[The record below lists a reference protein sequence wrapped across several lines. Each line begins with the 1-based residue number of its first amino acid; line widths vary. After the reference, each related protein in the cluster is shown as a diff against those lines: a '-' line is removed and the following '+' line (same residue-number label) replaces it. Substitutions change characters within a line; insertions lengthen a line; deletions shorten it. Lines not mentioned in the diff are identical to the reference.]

1 MASFQDLGVR
11 AIVKDIGKFLG
22 DVGRMNSAVKTAG
35 QNMQRVGR
43 GMTQAGTA
51 LTAGLTLPIVAI
63 GGGAIKMASDF
74 ETAFTEV
81 TTLFDLPKEQVNT
94 LREDVLALSKT
105 MGIDPVESAKAMYQ
119 AISAGVPAANVIGFL
134 NENVKLAVGGV
145 SDLETVVDVTTT
157 VMNAWG
163 KTTEDITD
171 IQDSLFLAVR
181 QGKTTVGEL
190 GQSFFQ
196 VAPVAA
202 AFNLKIDEVNA
213 VLATLALNGTPTAEA
228 FTQIR
233 SAIVSL
239 GAPTIRQR
247 KRLDEMGISFSEAEF
262 AERGFISIARELFE
276 ATGGNKEQLRKLLG
290 SIEAVNAVLVIG
302 GQGYETAT
310 RFLGEYETKAG
321 KAEEAFDKM
330 NATFGRQVTLL
341 KTELKVAFIKLGAAL
356 IPIAR
361 AVLKAFRVF
370 LKIMDQVITV
380 FTKLP
385 KPLQIAIV
393 AFFALLAALGPVLLI
408 LGTLL
413 TAMGA
418 FVFLMPSLSTAILF
432 VAVAFAAAIPFIVGF
447 IGVMLLAAGIA
458 SIIITNW
465 EPLTKFFGDTL
476 PEAFEAGASVIEG
489 AFDGIGRQLASFAA
503 SAIRLGANII
513 IAVGKGIAGAAQ
525 GLFNIIAKVVVGII
539 TLLNPANWVVGSSMD
554 EAYAAAGESAVRSM
568 VISEKDEFERL
579 SKFLT
584 DAVVEPIE
592 EAMEETEEV
601 AEEGGEAAGNAF
613 LSALEDIVT
622 RSMGAVTSALAAPLE
637 AMRGVVQSLASEL
650 QRLAGLPSV
659 ESAEEALERAQLGVQ
674 EAALRPALRA
684 AREARDRIRD
694 IDDEVDALVEKR
706 EELIRLAQGHT
717 AESDA
722 VDDEI
727 RSLVKEKEALDASAK
742 KTEDQADAIQMQI
755 AALNDLAASRE
766 AERAVAVARAQI
778 ADKTLATDQEII
790 VALGRMEPIIREVTS
805 AINAQVGDL
814 QTRFIPAWEDA
825 ASAIAGAGG
834 GGAVGAPEVGDLGE
848 IDFSEINQA
857 LTDALA
863 DIESPLENM
872 ITDIEKFFK
881 KVGPTLAFIGLGIL
895 FGLFFSWNIGLP
907 IIIGAV
913 IGLLIITFKDEINSA
928 FSAIAEFITGALG
941 TISGAFSNLPRRIE
955 EVIGS
960 IVDVLLFPFKTA
972 KNLLIGDP
980 LVGDIIAGIVAF
992 FFGLPLQIVE
1002 ALISLVPKLLEVWI
1016 GVQLAVIG
1024 FIVGLIGD
1032 IVGLFIGLPGAIL
1045 EGITGAIGPLL
1056 GFFAGLPGMLLG
1068 AIGDIA
1074 GSFFSLGADIIGG
1087 LVSGITSIDI
1097 GGVVSGLAGELTGAV
1112 DDLTGGVAG
1121 DIVGGLKSLSPFA
1134 HGAFEIPGAGGADS
1148 VPGLLTPGEMVVPRG
1163 LAEMIR
1169 SQVGSFQGLADLV
1182 SGRSGGSAAL
1192 AGVMGATGMRDQL
1205 EAMPA
1210 RSSVAST
1217 VSVNAPISVT
1227 IQARSW
1233 EEIRRLVTSEVDT
1246 ALEDARRETVR
1257 AGAEIGGGIL

>member
-1 MASFQDLGVR
+1 
-11 AIVKDIGKFLG
+11 
-22 DVGRMNSAVKTAG
+22 
-35 QNMQRVGR
+35 
-43 GMTQAGTA
+43 
-51 LTAGLTLPIVAI
+51 
-63 GGGAIKMASDF
+63 MASDF

-81 TTLFDLPKEQVNT
+81 TTLFDLPEAQVNQ

-105 MGIDPVESAKAMYQ
+105 MGIDPVETAKAMYQ
-119 AISAGVPAANVIGFL
+119 AISAGVPATNVIKFL
-134 NENVKLAVGGV
+134 TENVKLAVGGV

-262 AERGFISIARELFE
+262 AERGFIDIARDLFE

-321 KAEEAFDKM
+321 TAEAAFEKM

-361 AVLKAFRVF
+361 SVLKAFRIF

-385 KPLQIAIV
+385 KPLQIVIV
-393 AFFALLAALGPVLLI
+393 GFFALLAALGPVLLI

-413 TAMGA
+413 IAAGA
-418 FVFLMPSLSTAILF
+418 FVLFMPQMAIALAFVGGAFL
-432 VAVAFAAAIPFIVGF
+432 AALPFILGF
-447 IGVMLLAAGIA
+447 IAVMLIAAGIA
-458 SIIITNW
+458 SIVIKNW

-476 PEAFEAGASVIEG
+476 PGAFEAGASVIEG
-489 AFDGIGRQLASFAA
+489 AFDGVGRQLASFAA

-513 IAVGKGIAGAAQ
+513 TAVGKGIAGAAK
-525 GLFNIIAKVVVGII
+525 GLFSIVAKVVAGII
-539 TLLNPANWVVGSSMD
+539 TLLNPANWNVGSTMT
-554 EAYAAAGESAVRSM
+554 EAYEQAGEDAGSGLTIEMLKAIKPWVASSGPI
-568 VISEKDEFERL
+568 VQAFE
-579 SKFLT
+579 
-584 DAVVEPIE
+584 EPFEAIEDKAE
-592 EAMEETEEV
+592 EA
-601 AEEGGEAAGNAF
+601 GEDAGNAF
-613 LSALEDIVT
+613 LMAMEDIVT
-622 RSMGAVTSALAAPLE
+622 RSMGAISSALAAPLD
-637 AMRGVVQSLASEL
+637 AMRNVVQSLASEL

-684 AREARDRIRD
+684 ARDARDRIRD
-694 IDDEVDALVEKR
+694 IDDEVDALVEQR

-722 VDDEI
+722 LDDEI
-727 RSLVKEKEALDASAK
+727 RSLVKEKQALDASAK
-742 KTEDQADAIQMQI
+742 KIEDQADAIQMQI
-755 AALNDLAASRE
+755 AALNDLTASRE

-778 ADKTLATDQEII
+778 ADQTLATDQEII

-848 IDFSEINQA
+848 IDFSEINKA

-863 DIESPLENM
+863 DIESPLDNL
-872 ITDIEKFFK
+872 ITDIEKFFLK
-881 KVGPTLAFIGLGIL
+881 AGPALAIIGLGIL

-907 IIIGAV
+907 LIIGAV

-928 FSAIAEFITGALG
+928 FATIAEFIEGALD
-941 TISGAFSNLPRRIE
+941 TIAGAFRGLGNLIE
-955 EVIGS
+955 DALEGL
-960 IVDVLLFPFKTA
+960 VDVLLFPWRLA

-980 LVGDIIAGIVAF
+980 LIGDLIAGIIAF
-992 FFGLPLQIVE
+992 FAGLPLQLVE
-1002 ALISLVPKLLEVWI
+1002 ALISLVPMLLGVFINLQAQVIEFII
-1016 GVQLAVIG
+1016 GL
-1024 FIVGLIGD
+1024 VGQ
-1032 IVGLFIGLPGAIL
+1032 IVGLFTALPGAIL
-1045 EGITGAIGPLL
+1045 GGIMSGIGPLL

-1074 GSFFSLGADIIGG
+1074 GSFFNLGADIIGG

-1097 GGVVSGLAGELTGAV
+1097 CGVVSGLAGELTGAV

-1134 HGAFEIPGAGGADS
+1134 HGAFNIPGAGGADS

-1163 LAEMIR
+1163 LADMIR